1 MQDPDQ
7 QDDFDNGRRFVTGI
21 INSLWITASIGALV
35 WMIWRIFA

>member
-7 QDDFDNGRRFVTGI
+7 HDDFDNGRRFVTGI
-21 INSLWITASIGALV
+21 INSLWITASIGALA